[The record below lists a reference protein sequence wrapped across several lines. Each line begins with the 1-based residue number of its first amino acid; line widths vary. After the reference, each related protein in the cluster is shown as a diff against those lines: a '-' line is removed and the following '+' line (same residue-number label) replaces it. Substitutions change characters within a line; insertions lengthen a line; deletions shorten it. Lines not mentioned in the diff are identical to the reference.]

1 VDDHAWE
8 PDVLDR
14 RARARRDARQIRRQR
29 RGPAGNEARELAG
42 SRAGRVLIGAVAA
55 IAIATLGGLVALWP
69 AGDQDNRPVSTAAP
83 TTEATVE
90 RVVDAPCRGPAEQR
104 CRQLIIG
111 VDAARTTLTLG
122 PVQTAPQVGPGDRIR
137 VSKIN
142 IAPGTPDADKI
153 EPYAFAG
160 VDRHRSIVWLAIAL
174 ALLALVALR
183 WRGLLA
189 VVGVGLSL
197 LLLTSFVVP
206 ALLAG
211 SPAILVA
218 LVGSLAVMFVTL
230 VLTNGVGA
238 QTLAAAL
245 GVSVTLVLTSVLALL
260 ASRLAA
266 LDGKV
271 SEVAGALAAQNPQL
285 SLQGIVIAGMVIGAL
300 GVLADTGVTQAS
312 AVMALRHANPLL
324 QARELYR
331 RALTVGRDHLSATIH
346 TLVLAYAGASL
357 PLLLILNA
365 SQTTVTDSLN
375 YQDTAEPIVAT
386 VIGCAGLIAAVPL
399 TTALAAL
406 LISRVPIAA
415 LPDAHAHGH

>member
-1 VDDHAWE
+1 MDDHAWE

-14 RARARRDARQIRRQR
+14 RAGARRDARQIRRQR
-29 RGPAGNEARELAG
+29 RRPAGNEARQLAG
-42 SRAGRVLIGAVAA
+42 SRAGRVPIGAVIA
-55 IAIATLGGLVALWP
+55 IAIATLAGLAALWP
-69 AGDQDNRPVSTAAP
+69 AGDQDTAPVSTAAP
-83 TTEATVE
+83 TTAATVE
-90 RVVDAPCRGPAEQR
+90 RVVDAPCTGPARQR
-104 CRQLIIG
+104 CRQLIIS
-111 VDAARTTLTLG
+111 VEAARTTLALG

-142 IAPGTPDADKI
+142 IASGTPDADKI

-160 VDRHRSIVWLAIAL
+160 VDRHRSVVWLAIAL
-174 ALLALVALR
+174 ALLALAALR

-245 GVSVTLVLTSVLALL
+245 GVSVTLALTSVLALL

-266 LDGKV
+266 LDGTV

-331 RALTVGRDHLSATIH
+331 RALTVGRDTCRRRSTPSSWPTPARRCRC
-346 TLVLAYAGASL
+346 S
-357 PLLLILNA
+357 
-365 SQTTVTDSLN
+365 
-375 YQDTAEPIVAT
+375 
-386 VIGCAGLIAAVPL
+386 
-399 TTALAAL
+399 
-406 LISRVPIAA
+406 
-415 LPDAHAHGH
+415 